1 MVSNVEWSTSPEMI
15 HLDLVL
21 VGDFLVFSHG
31 KSTRSGESRGFLI
44 DPAPWHTSGA
54 FALAL
59 LAARPLVEQMV
70 KSGYKTELTV
80 PMLEKA
86 DRVVMSGGWTWI
98 PCGKMLG

>member
-1 MVSNVEWSTSPEMI
+1 MGNPPEVGNLVE
-15 HLDLVL
+15 
-21 VGDFLVFSHG
+21 
-31 KSTRSGESRGFLI
+31 FLI

-86 DRVVMSGGWTWI
+86 DRVVMSSGWTWI